1 MAATT
6 RQIRA
11 ALRRQGIEPRGR
23 LRFLKSGR
31 IVTDA
36 GSVAVKLSYTTD
48 ASYRYADDL
57 RTYSMAKVPAE
68 QLLVDEPIQ
77 IGDQWAIVVAH
88 VHAVEPTRPHHAE
101 AVGRLLRLTH
111 DAVWPFAEP
120 RRGDEVYCPD
130 DWRPE
135 NIIITAAGPV
145 MIDLDLADVHP
156 RSRALDM
163 AIDDFSRPFASRTAI
178 ATELRRGYG
187 HHPDLASPGIRR

>member
-11 ALRRQGIEPRGR
+11 ALRRKGIEPRGR
-23 LRFLKSGR
+23 LRFLKGER
-31 IVTDA
+31 IAADA
-36 GSVAVKLSYTTD
+36 GSVVVKLSYAPHTV
-48 ASYRYADDL
+48 YAYIADV
-57 RTYSMAKVPAE
+57 RTYARANVPAE

-77 IGDQWAIVVAH
+77 IGEQWAMVVAH
-88 VHAVEPTRPHHAE
+88 VQAAEPTCAFHAE

-111 DAVWPFAEP
+111 DRVWPYERS

-145 MIDLDLADVHP
+145 MIDLDFAGIHP
-156 RSRALDM
+156 RSRAVEM
-163 AIDDFSRPFASRTAI
+163 AIDAFSRPFASRPEIATAI
-178 ATELRRGYG
+178 KRGYR
-187 HHPDLASPGIRR
+187 HHPDLASL